1 MDPLIRL
8 QQAGVHRL
16 TIDSRQAAAD
26 TAFVALP
33 PATPDSRDGRDFAHQ
48 AVRAGSPFVLGEGD
62 PPPGINT
69 DQWVPLKRARVDYPS
84 LAAKLA
90 GEAGQRLRV
99 IGVTGTDGKTS
110 VAWLASELLNAL
122 EPATCARLGTLGA
135 QWAGVD
141 ESPGFTTPPA
151 SILHPLMARMSADG
165 VRRLV
170 MEVSSHA
177 IALGR
182 IAAVDFRAGILT
194 TLARD
199 HLDFHGDVDSYH
211 RTKLDWL
218 ASLASTAVVV
228 APSALRSRL
237 DCPAQV
243 RLVGSSG
250 LLLTSLGRQ
259 GGWTRFRLESG
270 EKQVHGRTRLI
281 GRLMLDNLAL
291 ACEVALAEGFSLE
304 AIAAAVEH
312 IVPVPGRFEP
322 VGQQCLVDYA
332 HTPDALSQA
341 LTALRDHCSGRLI
354 VVFGAGGDRDRGK
367 RPEMATAVERC
378 ADVAIVT
385 TDNPRG
391 EDPRQIIADVV
402 RGFDAAEADAGDL
415 RNGHKGWARVL
426 DRRQAIVLGWSLCS
440 EGDLLFVAG
449 KGAET
454 TQEIAGERF
463 PFDDRQELRRL
474 MEV

>member
-8 QQAGVHRL
+8 QQAGVRRL
-16 TIDSRQAAAD
+16 TTDSRRVAAD

-33 PATPDSRDGRDFAHQ
+33 PAAEGSRDGRDFAVN
-48 AVRAGSPFVLGEGD
+48 AIAAGSPLVLGEGVA
-62 PPPGINT
+62 PAGIEI
-69 DQWVPLKRARVDYPS
+69 DQWLELGTARQDYPA

-90 GEAGQRLRV
+90 GEAGQKLRV

-122 EPATCARLGTLGA
+122 EPNTCARLGTLGA
-135 QWAGVD
+135 QWSGVD

-151 SILHPLMARMSADG
+151 SVLHPLMARMVADG
-165 VRRLV
+165 VKRLV

-182 IAAVDFRAGILT
+182 VAAVEFQCGMLT

-199 HLDFHGDVDSYH
+199 HLDFHGDVEAYH
-211 RTKLDWL
+211 RTKIDWL
-218 ASLASTAVVV
+218 DGLSDQAAVVL
-228 APSALRSRL
+228 PEQLESRL
-237 DCPAQV
+237 S
-243 RLVGSSG
+243 RRSGLRTVGSDG
-250 LLLTSLGRQ
+250 FFLESLSRQ
-259 GGWTRFRLESG
+259 SGWTHFRLG
-270 EKQVHGRTRLI
+270 DVDRQVVGRTRLL

-291 ACEVALAEGFSLE
+291 ACDLARAEGFGLE
-304 AIAAAVEH
+304 AIAAAVEK
-312 IVPVPGRFEP
+312 VAPVPGRFEP
-322 VGQQCLVDYA
+322 VGTHCLVDYA
-332 HTPDALSQA
+332 HTPDALAQA
-341 LTALRDHCSGRLI
+341 LTALREHCSGRLI

-367 RPEMATAVERC
+367 RPEMAAAVERC

-402 RGFDAAEADAGDL
+402 RGFVSAEGGAEHL
-415 RNGHKGWARVL
+415 RGALGWA
-426 DRRQAIVLGWSLCS
+426 LCG
-440 EGDLLFVAG
+440 EDDLLFVAG
-449 KGAET
+449 KGAEK

-463 PFDDRQELRRL
+463 PFDDRHELRRL
-474 MEV
+474 MEG